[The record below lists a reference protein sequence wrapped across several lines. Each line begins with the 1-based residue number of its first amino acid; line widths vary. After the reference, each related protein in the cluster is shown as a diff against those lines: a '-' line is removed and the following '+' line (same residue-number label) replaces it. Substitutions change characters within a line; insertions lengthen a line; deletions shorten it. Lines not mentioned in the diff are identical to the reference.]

1 MKKSIYSVVLS
12 LLLTLTFSCTQTK
25 YPEVVDGLD
34 SLRNA
39 LLKSQEQLKNI
50 DFEAYEK
57 MSETVKE
64 DFEYVAKNYKDTVN
78 ADMAFTLAAYYKIY
92 TYGKAEEEEEG
103 ESGKKSETEE
113 EKEEGKVEET
123 LESRIREELDKSF
136 TQIKSLRN
144 DVKSNFLDSGK
155 VREYFETEA
164 YEARKISIKV
174 EKTQQA
180 IEIYKHF
187 FDSIKPKIDSIK
199 GKIKPIIEKAS

>member
-1 MKKSIYSVVLS
+1 MKKIISSLSIIS
-12 LLLTLTFSCTQTK
+12 L
-25 YPEVVDGLD
+25 
-34 SLRNA
+34 
-39 LLKSQEQLKNI
+39 
-50 DFEAYEK
+50 AY
-57 MSETVKE
+57 MPVKE